1 MAKTVNKILKIVA
14 IVVVVIII
22 AVIILL
28 NNLGRAIK
36 AGIQTVGSQVTQC
49 KITVDDVDLSLLRGK
64 LLIKNLIVGNPEGY
78 KTDNAFQLDKV
89 NVSLQP
95 KSIFSDL
102 IVIDDIVID
111 GPQITYEVGLG
122 NSNIGTIQKNVESW
136 VPASEDKEEP
146 EKKEEKEGGK
156 KVQISHFLLDNGQ
169 INLSAKIMQGKDLS
183 LPLPKIELNDIGKP
197 KEDDKDAENGVAAT
211 AATALVL
218 KNVLTSV
225 SDTATEGLKSLGAN
239 IGEAGKSIIEAG
251 KSVGESAKGALD
263 AAKGA
268 LGDAK
273 KSLGN
278 LLKKD

>member
-1 MAKTVNKILKIVA
+1 MAKAVNKLLKIVV
-14 IVVVVIII
+14 IVIAVIVI

-36 AGIQTVGSQVTQC
+36 ASIQTVGSQVTKC
-49 KITVDDVDLSLLRGK
+49 DITVEDVDLSLLRGK
-64 LLIKNLIVGNPEGY
+64 LLIKNLVVGNPEGY
-78 KTDNAFQLDKV
+78 NTENAFQLSKV

-102 IVIDDIVID
+102 IVIDDVVID

-136 VPASEDKEEP
+136 VPASDDKEEKP
-146 EKKEEKEGGK
+146 DKEEKEGGK

-169 INLSAKIMQGKDLS
+169 INLSAKILQGKDLS
-183 LPLPKIELNDIGKP
+183 VPLPKIELNDIGKP
-197 KEDDKDAENGVAAT
+197 KEDDKDAKNGVAAT
-211 AATALVL
+211 EATAVVL

-225 SDTATEGLKSLGAN
+225 SDTATEGLKGLGAN

-251 KSVGESAKGALD
+251 KNAGEAALD
-263 AAKGA
+263 AAKKGI
-268 LGDAK
+268 
-273 KSLGN
+273 GN
-278 LLKKD
+278 LLKKN